1 MELRLKNITSYSKE
15 QTTKIDL
22 RKKINIIYGQN
33 GAGKSTISFF
43 SIT

>member
-22 RKKINIIYGQN
+22 RKKINKHYLWTKWRWEVNNIQ
-33 GAGKSTISFF
+33 FF
-43 SIT
+43 L